1 MKPISEFEQL
11 VLLALARLD
20 SDAYGMTVGKDIEAR
35 TGRVASLAAVYST
48 LGRLE
53 KAGLVSSWISPPTR
67 QRGGRATKHFAIE
80 AAGIRAL
87 EQSREAMGRMWEGL
101 DFSRDLETR

>member
-20 SDAYGMTVGKDIEAR
+20 SEAYGMTVSQEIESR
-35 TGRVASLAAVYST
+35 TGRAASLAAVYST
-48 LGRLE
+48 LARLE
-53 KAGLVSSWISPPTR
+53 NAGLVSSWVSPPTPH
-67 QRGGRATKHFAIE
+67 RGGRATKHFAVE

-101 DFSRDLETR
+101 DVSRDLETR